1 MAEQRIVQTGIEYER
16 DIRREQAVVGLGQ
29 AQFAGHYEARSHM
42 TGESHRCF
50 TQDSLAHTASCS
62 SLTSPCAET

>member
-29 AQFAGHYEARSHM
+29 AQFAGHYSAQAHM
-42 TGESHRCF
+42 TGERHKVAGPIP
-50 TQDSLAHTASCS
+50 TTTVQA
-62 SLTSPCAET
+62 